1 MRKAALVGLVA
12 AMGALMLAASPAAA
26 WHRWHGG
33 VFIDVGPWWIPPPR
47 YYVAPPPAV
56 IVEPPPVY
64 VQQAPASPQAPAR
77 TAQESYW
84 YYCASKQGYY
94 PYVPSCP
101 EPWVPVPARP
111 PQ

>member
-12 AMGALMLAASPAAA
+12 AIGALMLAASPAAA

-64 VQQAPASPQAPAR
+64 VQQAPTQP
-77 TAQESYW
+77 AQESYW

>member
-1 MRKAALVGLVA
+1 MRKAALVGLLA

-26 WHRWHGG
+26 WHRG

-64 VQQAPASPQAPAR
+64 VQQAPASPQVPAR
-77 TAQESYW
+77 PTQESYW

>member
-1 MRKAALVGLVA
+1 
-12 AMGALMLAASPAAA
+12 
-26 WHRWHGG
+26 
-33 VFIDVGPWWIPPPR
+33 
-47 YYVAPPPAV
+47 
-56 IVEPPPVY
+56 VY
-64 VQQAPASPQAPAR
+64 VQQAPASPQVPAR
-77 TAQESYW
+77 PTQESYW